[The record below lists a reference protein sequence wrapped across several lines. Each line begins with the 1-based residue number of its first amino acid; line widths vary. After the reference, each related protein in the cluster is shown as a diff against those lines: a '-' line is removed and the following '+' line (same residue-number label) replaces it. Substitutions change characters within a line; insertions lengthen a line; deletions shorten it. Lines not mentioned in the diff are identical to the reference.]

1 MFSTKSFRYSTTKY
15 FLALFFFL
23 LCTPTQLLAQI
34 SDTHW
39 VTTWSASPSSLPTQG
54 PSSDA
59 ASQATEEFNQQTL
72 RQIIHSSAGGNHL
85 RIRLSNVHGN
95 KPLEIG
101 AANIA
106 LQINNDEIDDK
117 SLRDLTFGQQKS
129 VIIPRGAVAFSD
141 PVEMAVPQLS
151 NLSVSLYLPKAT
163 GPSTHHRN
171 ANQQSWLANGNQ
183 AQSKKMTD
191 AKAIASWYYLVAVDV
206 LSSDKISTIVT
217 VGDSITDGYGSTID
231 SNNRWPNHLAKRLSD
246 SRGNLRFAVSNAGIS
261 GNRVL
266 SEQLPFFG
274 ENLQARFERDVLA
287 LSGVSHIVVLE
298 GINDIGMASRLD
310 KKIAP
315 EELIAGYRQIIARAH
330 ARNIKVIG
338 ATLLPYQG
346 AAYYSEEGEETR
358 LAVNE
363 WIRNSGEYDGVID
376 FEKATRDPQNPQS
389 MREAITSDNLH
400 PNDMGYKD
408 MAEIIEL
415 SLFE

>member
-1 MFSTKSFRYSTTKY
+1 M
-15 FLALFFFL
+15 
-23 LCTPTQLLAQI
+23 
-34 SDTHW
+34 
-39 VTTWSASPSSLPTQG
+39 
-54 PSSDA
+54 
-59 ASQATEEFNQQTL
+59 
-72 RQIIHSSAGGNHL
+72 
-85 RIRLSNVHGN
+85 
-95 KPLEIG
+95 
-101 AANIA
+101 
-106 LQINNDEIDDK
+106 
-117 SLRDLTFGQQKS
+117 
-129 VIIPRGAVAFSD
+129 
-141 PVEMAVPQLS
+141 
-151 NLSVSLYLPKAT
+151 
-163 GPSTHHRN
+163 
-171 ANQQSWLANGNQ
+171 
-183 AQSKKMTD
+183 
-191 AKAIASWYYLVAVDV
+191 
-206 LSSDKISTIVT
+206 
-217 VGDSITDGYGSTID
+217 
-231 SNNRWPNHLAKRLSD
+231 
-246 SRGNLRFAVSNAGIS
+246 
-261 GNRVL
+261 L

-346 AAYYSEEGEETR
+346 AAYYSEQGEETR

-376 FEKATRDPQNPQS
+376 FEKSTRDPQNPQS
-389 MREAITSDNLH
+389 MREVITSDNLH